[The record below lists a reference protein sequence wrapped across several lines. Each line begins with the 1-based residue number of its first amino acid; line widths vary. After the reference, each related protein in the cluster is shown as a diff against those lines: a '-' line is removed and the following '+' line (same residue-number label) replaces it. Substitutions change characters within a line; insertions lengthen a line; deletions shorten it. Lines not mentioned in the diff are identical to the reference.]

1 MTDPTPPAPATA
13 RSPRPGIRGFFAR
26 NRDDL
31 WLEVISGVVL
41 ALVVSLVVFTLDQAT
56 TAERESNAESLGNS
70 LFVREAVMGDS
81 AVLPFSSLNLR
92 GAQLSGLPLAGADF
106 SDTDLLDAE
115 LKRADLTGADLSE
128 ADLTNVDLTGSILV
142 DVDLSEALLR
152 NAEITGVDFTGAN
165 LTEADLTDA
174 FYVEGEPP
182 IGLPTLD
189 GLRVVADGDRDD

>member
-1 MTDPTPPAPATA
+1 MTDPAPTAPAPAA
-13 RSPRPGIRGFFAR
+13 SSRPGVRAFFAR

-41 ALVVSLVVFTLDQAT
+41 ALVVSLVVFALDQAT

-70 LFVREAVMGDS
+70 LFVREAVMADS
-81 AVLPFSSLNLR
+81 SVLPFSSLNLR

-106 SDTDLLDAE
+106 SDADLLDAE
-115 LKRADLTGADLSE
+115 LKRTDLTGATLSE

-142 DVDLSEALLR
+142 GADLSEALLR
-152 NAEITGVDFTGAN
+152 NTEFTNADFTGAD
-165 LTEADLTDA
+165 LTEADLAGA

-182 IGLPTLD
+182 GGLPLD
-189 GLRVVADGDRDD
+189 GLRVMPDTDD

>member
-1 MTDPTPPAPATA
+1 MTDIHPPEPAA
-13 RSPRPGIRGFFAR
+13 AASSRQGIRAFFSR

-41 ALVVSLVVFTLDQAT
+41 ALVVSLVVFGLDQAT

-106 SDTDLLDAE
+106 SDADLADAE
-115 LKRADLTGADLSE
+115 LKRTDLTGATLSE
-128 ADLTNVDLTGSILV
+128 ADLTNVDLTSSTFV
-142 DVDLSEALLR
+142 DADLSEAILR
-152 NAEITGVDFTGAN
+152 NTELTGADFTGAD
-165 LTEADLTDA
+165 LTEADLAGA
-174 FYVEGEPP
+174 FYVEGDPP
-182 IGLPTLD
+182 LGLPLD
-189 GLRVVADGDRDD
+189 GLRVMPDTDD